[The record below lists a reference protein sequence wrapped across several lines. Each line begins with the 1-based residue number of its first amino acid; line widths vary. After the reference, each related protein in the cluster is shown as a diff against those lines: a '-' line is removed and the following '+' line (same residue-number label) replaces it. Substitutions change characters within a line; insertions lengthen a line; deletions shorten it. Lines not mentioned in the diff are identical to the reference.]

1 MIKCNSVMTNESQLN
16 MELINQEFQR
26 LQTEKEL
33 SDCRALEILVGVYG
47 PKEIANFL
55 NWLGLQNNNAREK

>member
-1 MIKCNSVMTNESQLN
+1 MTNESQLN

-33 SDCRALEILVGVYG
+33 SDCKALEILVGIYG
-47 PKEIANFL
+47 PSEMAQFL
-55 NWLGLQNNNAREK
+55 NWLGSQNNNARKNKNG